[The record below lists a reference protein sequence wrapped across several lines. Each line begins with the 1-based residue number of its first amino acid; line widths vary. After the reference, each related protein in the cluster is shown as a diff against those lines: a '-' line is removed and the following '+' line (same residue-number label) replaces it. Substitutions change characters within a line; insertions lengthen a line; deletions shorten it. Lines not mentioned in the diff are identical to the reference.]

1 MNPKFPLNPRSALLL
16 GALVTAPALAQ
27 TPVKTF
33 DLEQVTL
40 SPGGQHS
47 LVLTTGD
54 VLEKGQLRL
63 FLAGQYQHKPLVF
76 VRNDEIQGSVVGRR
90 WSAHLG
96 VAYGLTD
103 SVELALQLPVILS
116 QGGDDLSGLG
126 IAPVSGTVLGAPVLQ
141 GRFVLARQSDSALGD
156 IGLNLGLLLPLG
168 SSTGLTQDPGAGFAF
183 NAGIGFGHNFGSLLR
198 VGAEV
203 GAVIRQSERLSNYA
217 DRIIDQVGSYAT
229 GGVTVST
236 LGDGLRGEVTARAL
250 LALTQ
255 TMSAGEV
262 LVGARYPLPLNLE
275 VFALAGPGIGKM
287 PGNPAFRAF
296 AGLAFRPFPSK
307 PREEPKP
314 QEPMVCPA
322 CPVCPAPTPAPEP
335 TPCPAPPPPPPAPP
349 APADYDKDGIPD
361 EDDACPLKPGV
372 AAHEGC
378 PPPEPPK
385 PPYAEYEEARISI
398 KDQVRFATGKSDI
411 LPESFPLLD
420 EVAKILKE
428 HPELVRLRIG
438 GHTDNR
444 GTREFNIKLS
454 QDRAEAVRRYLVE
467 RGVAPTRL
475 EAKGFG
481 PDQPIA
487 SNDTA
492 EGRQRNRRTEF
503 ISNSK
508 KK

>member
-1 MNPKFPLNPRSALLL
+1 MSPTLPLNPRTALLF
-16 GALVTAPALAQ
+16 GALVASPALAQ

-63 FLAGQYQHKPLVF
+63 FLAAQYQHKPLVF
-76 VRNDEIQGSVVGRR
+76 VRNEEIQGAVVGRR
-90 WSAHLG
+90 WSGHLG

-116 QGGDDLSGLG
+116 QAGDDLSAQG
-126 IAPVSGTVLGAPVLQ
+126 IAPVAGTVLGAPVLQ
-141 GRFVLARQSDSALGD
+141 GRFVLARQSASAVGD
-156 IGLNLGLLLPLG
+156 IGLNLGLSLPLG
-168 SSTGLTQDPGAGFAF
+168 SSTGLTQDPGAGLAF
-183 NAGIGFGHNFGSLLR
+183 NPGIGFGHNFGSLLR

-203 GAVIRQSERLSNYA
+203 GAVIRQSERLSSYSN
-217 DRIIDQVGSYAT
+217 RIIDQVGSYAT
-229 GGVTVST
+229 LGATVST

-250 LALTQ
+250 VALTQ

-296 AGLAFRPFPSK
+296 AGLAYRPFPTK

-314 QEPMVCPA
+314 QEPTVCPA
-322 CPVCPAPTPAPEP
+322 CPVCPAPAPVVTPE
-335 TPCPAPPPPPPAPP
+335 PCPAPPPATPPPT
-349 APADYDKDGIPD
+349 DTDKDGIPD
-361 EDDACPLKPGV
+361 EDDVCPNKPGD
-372 AAHEGC
+372 AAHDGC
-378 PPPEPPK
+378 PAPQPPK
-385 PPYAEYEEARISI
+385 PPYAEYGEGRISI

-444 GTREFNIKLS
+444 GSREYNIKLS

-467 RGVAPTRL
+467 RGVEPGRL

-487 SNDTA
+487 TNDTA
-492 EGRQRNRRTEF
+492 EGRQKNRRTEF
-503 ISNSK
+503 ISVSK
-508 KK
+508 